1 VDGRF
6 QAIAHYYLYT
16 VWQINLLLSLG
27 YDFLKSFVLYY
38 APLSKFCDFWQERAP
53 SSLCFQLRFMAWIS
67 AALLPGL
74 KMTSDSSL
82 IFSSSCLEK
91 RHIFSLWVLRD
102 DYFAFGLISFHHTGR
117 MAKLHFFYLA
127 SPITRTKI
135 FLFFLVIKSWGSRE
149 IFQSPGASAL
159 WKLSSMMRSMQCNE
173 NWHLGDSP
181 TIAPSQ

>member
-1 VDGRF
+1 MHLSQNSVTSDKKG
-6 QAIAHYYLYT
+6 L
-16 VWQINLLLSLG
+16 LLLSVFSWGSWLEFQQRF
-27 YDFLKSFVLYY
+27 YQVLKWRQT
-38 APLSKFCDFWQERAP
+38 PLW
-53 SSLCFQLRFMAWIS
+53 
-67 AALLPGL
+67 
-74 KMTSDSSL
+74 
-82 IFSSSCLEK
+82 FSPCLEK

-117 MAKLHFFYLA
+117 MAKIHFFYLA